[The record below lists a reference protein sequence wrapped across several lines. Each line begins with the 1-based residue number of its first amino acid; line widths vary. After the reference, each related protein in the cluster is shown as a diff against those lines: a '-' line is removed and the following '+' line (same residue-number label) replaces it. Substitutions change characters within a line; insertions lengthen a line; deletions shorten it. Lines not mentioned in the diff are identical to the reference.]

1 MHIRAAIGVY
11 GALGLIEHM
20 EHTELMDHRGVYAA
34 YGAYGVW
41 DAACHTAGAAYKALF
56 WHPLYSCLA
65 L

>member
-20 EHTELMDHRGVYAA
+20 EHTELMDHRGA